1 MKVKLIIFIGAVI
14 FIAALIYYASLIED
28 KDPIGQTSFSSLN
41 IENSDKSKNKN
52 VKNRKIEEALKI
64 NKTPESINF
73 EDLNTVNKTSSRC
86 GFTSEKFYNT
96 KMKVSI
102 SEMTVKQLNAYEQ
115 LEKKCLQWYDYLNTL
130 TFDEREDIVDA
141 KKKWTKEFYTYSF
154 PEPSLKMTNKVI
166 KQLKNGI
173 SEKNNL
179 KIVEMQ
185 ILYLL
190 MHDYELH
197 LKIAGE
203 LRTSDPSFIRS
214 SAGYITSLF
223 MCEYS
228 NDCEPNGDIMLNFCI
243 SDATNCGMSYI
254 QYLQSISTFGQFSD
268 WQNVVVILRE
278 LINSDWFSDRNVINP

>member
-14 FIAALIYYASLIED
+14 FIAALIYYALNNVD
-28 KDPIGQTSFSSLN
+28 KDPMDRASFSSLN
-41 IENSDKSKNKN
+41 IDNSDKSKNKN
-52 VKNRKIEEALKI
+52 VKNRKIEEVLEI
-64 NKTPESINF
+64 NKITDSIDF
-73 EDLNTVNKTSSRC
+73 EDLNTMNKTSNSC

-96 KMKVSI
+96 KKKVNI
-102 SEMTVKQLNAYEQ
+102 SEMTEKQLNAYEQ
-115 LEKKCLQWYDYLNTL
+115 IERKCLQWYDYLNTL
-130 TFDEREDIVDA
+130 TLDEREDIVDA
-141 KKKWTKEFYTYSF
+141 NKKWTKEFNTYSF
-154 PEPSLKMTNKVI
+154 PEPTLRMTNKVI

-173 SEKNNL
+173 SKNSNL

-228 NDCEPNGDIMLNFCI
+228 NDCEPNGDMMLNICI
-243 SDATNCGMSYI
+243 SDATNCGMSYV
-254 QYLQSISTFGQFSD
+254 QYLQSISTYGQFSD